1 MRRPL
6 LAFAVIA
13 LVALSAN
20 PAAAQLKFGA
30 QGAIITGLD
39 EVIVAGTDINSI
51 DGTIGIGARVML
63 DPPLF
68 PLGVIGTTTYYRNDG
83 GPSYWTA
90 TGAVQLRIPLPIVKP
105 YALGGW
111 QLRKHEGIEDA
122 NGPVVGAGVQLDL
135 GITLFLEGT
144 FELAPDIEIT
154 GFDVIDRDRIVI
166 KGGLLLG

>member
-1 MRRPL
+1 MRRL
-6 LAFAVIA
+6 LFVFGLTAMA
-13 LVALSAN
+13 LASPVD
-20 PAAAQLKFGA
+20 AQLKFGA

-51 DGTIGIGARVML
+51 DGTLGVGARVMF

-68 PLGVIGTTTYYRNDG
+68 PLGVIGTTTYYRNGD

-90 TGAVQLRIPLPIVKP
+90 TAAAQLRIPLPIVKP

-111 QLRKHEGIEDA
+111 QLRKHDGVEDA
-122 NGPVVGAGVQLDL
+122 SGPVVGAGIQVDF
-135 GITLFLEGT
+135 GATIFLEGT
-144 FELAPDIEIT
+144 FELADDIEIT